1 MTLAPIFVPMTVAV
15 QETTVPMSVEETT
28 AGIPVSV
35 AVSIEVVEG
44 EKYTGEYTVTPS
56 QETQILPTKD
66 LVMTQDVVINPIPSN
81 YGLITWD
88 GNTLTI
94 S

>member
-1 MTLAPIFVPMTVAV
+1 MPEIGTLRQV
-15 QETTVPMSVEETT
+15 QEHELHPMHRVQQGNIHLVGVKT
-28 AGIPVSV
+28 AI
-35 AVSIEVVEG
+35 IDWEG

-56 QETQILPTKD
+56 QETQILSTKD
-66 LVMTQDVVINPIPSN
+66 LVMTENVTINPIPSN
-81 YGLITWD
+81 YGLVTWD